1 MNYFILKTLLCTQKY
16 NMKRRKSISY
26 ESTQKALVLTLFLR
40 ARSIGLEE
48 LEKTK
53 WFIVATTLTLQ
64 PKITT
69 QNHTCITTY
78 LFKYNTIQRD
88 ARRQDNKTACCN
100 ESCNSTQLKR
110 SLLTR
115 NITTDVGFNFK
126 TNSVFLIFK
135 SHMFNGRQ
143 NASKRR

>member
-53 WFIVATTLTLQ
+53 
-64 PKITT
+64 
-69 QNHTCITTY
+69 
-78 LFKYNTIQRD
+78 
-88 ARRQDNKTACCN
+88 
-100 ESCNSTQLKR
+100 
-110 SLLTR
+110 
-115 NITTDVGFNFK
+115 
-126 TNSVFLIFK
+126 
-135 SHMFNGRQ
+135 
-143 NASKRR
+143 